1 MGDTD
6 TFLVLSQ
13 AFGNWSSP
21 SPNPTPLEFE
31 LLHFLFQDVRAMHA
45 WPALASQ
52 RKCEPID
59 PVVSQYLQ
67 PCHDN

>member
-13 AFGNWSSP
+13 AFGNCSSP
-21 SPNPTPLEFE
+21 SPNSTPLELE
-31 LLHFLFQDVRAMHA
+31 SLHFLLQDVRATHS
-45 WPALASQ
+45 WTALASQ
-52 RKCEPID
+52 RQCEPID
-59 PVVSQYLQ
+59 LVVSQHLQ